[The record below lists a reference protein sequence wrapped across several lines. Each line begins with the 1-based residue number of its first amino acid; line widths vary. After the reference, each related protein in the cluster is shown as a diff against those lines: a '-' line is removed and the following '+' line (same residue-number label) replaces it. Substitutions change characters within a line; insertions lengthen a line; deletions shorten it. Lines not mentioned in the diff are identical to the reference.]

1 MKQYDAWNEVKKVT
15 NLNEKNIY
23 FKERDI
29 FWIKLGENIGYEQN
43 GKGDKFQRPVIVVKK
58 YTSDMFLGVPLSTTL
73 REGTFFFQFSFIE
86 NEISTALL
94 VQNRLF
100 SSKRFIKKIGKIKE
114 DDFEKLKIKLRDL
127 IG

>member
-1 MKQYDAWNEVKKVT
+1 MKQYDAWNEVKKVA

-43 GKGDKFQRPVIVVKK
+43 GKGNKFQRPVIVVKK

-73 REGTFFFQFSFIE
+73 REGTFFFQFSFVE

-100 SSKRFIKKIGKIKE
+100 SSKRLIKKIGKIKE